1 MERLTVRTTPSPGR
15 GWVYCYSMDKL
26 FAFGEPV
33 PDEVIKEL
41 IEEGKKPEEI
51 TTDFIETLYWYEYL
65 DNL

>member
-1 MERLTVRTTPSPGR
+1 MERLTVITTPSPGR
-15 GWVYCYSMDKL
+15 GWFYCYNMDEL
-26 FAFGEPV
+26 FAFGELV

-41 IEEGKKPEEI
+41 IEEGMKPEEI

>member
-1 MERLTVRTTPSPGR
+1 
-15 GWVYCYSMDKL
+15 MDEL
-26 FAFGEPV
+26 FAFGELV

-41 IEEGKKPEEI
+41 IEEGMKPEEI